1 MHFQW
6 SNFSLWKSFDI
17 FLILEP
23 GFLIIDVHCLF
34 GVFRSPRAFFTH
46 METSLLLVKARAVNF
61 NLCSTPMAIEL
72 WGFFSVPNLL
82 WHGASVYNGH
92 LPGHVTLTSV
102 ASSVANTTCFFDLGL
117 LRLEFEHPTF
127 RMRGEHF
134 NPLCRPRSD
143 LHCKGEKLIIH
154 IHVIYLN
161 LYGPRKKTA

>member
-23 GFLIIDVHCLF
+23 GCLIIDVHCLF

-102 ASSVANTTCFFDLGL
+102 ASSVANTTCFSTKVCYGCNSNTQPSACEGNTLTHCAVPAAIYI
-117 LRLEFEHPTF
+117 LRV
-127 RMRGEHF
+127 
-134 NPLCRPRSD
+134 
-143 LHCKGEKLIIH
+143 K
-154 IHVIYLN
+154 N
-161 LYGPRKKTA
+161 L